1 MRISYVRRW
10 LVVVSKSSSSGSDL
24 SGEFSADPGGRERR
38 RSFWGGFEDGEGVS
52 EDFLRSK
59 VVGRSFEIIIVR
71 IGFVG

>member
-1 MRISYVRRW
+1 MSEDFLRPKVS
-10 LVVVSKSSSSGSDL
+10 VVVQNHHRPD
-24 SGEFSADPGGRERR
+24 RIRR
-38 RSFWGGFEDGEGVS
+38 VSFWRIRATESFEEVFGAVLMGRGVS